1 MKTNELPQPTEAELE
16 ILTVL
21 WEQGPA
27 TVREVNDKLNERRS
41 DGSKE
46 IGYTTTLKLLQI
58 MFAEKGLVTRNAD
71 ARTHIYSAARA
82 QTEVQRNML
91 QRLVDTAFQGSAMQ
105 MVMQALGDHDAST
118 EELQEIKA
126 LIEKVEKLRKV

>member
-1 MKTNELPQPTEAELE
+1 MKTNEMPQPTEAELE

-21 WEQGPA
+21 WKQGMA
-27 TVREVNDKLNERRS
+27 TVREVNDKLTEQRS
-41 DGSKE
+41 DGKE

-58 MFAEKGLVTRNAD
+58 MFEKGLVTRNAD
-71 ARTHIYSAARA
+71 ARTHIYSAAMA
-82 QTEVQRNML
+82 QTDVQRNLL

-126 LIEKVEKLRKV
+126 LIEKVEKLKS

>member
-1 MKTNELPQPTEAELE
+1 MKANEISQPTDAELE

-21 WEQGPA
+21 WEQNSA
-27 TVREVNDKLNERRS
+27 TVREVNDKLNERRN
-41 DGSKE
+41 DRKE

-58 MFAEKGLVTRNAD
+58 MFEKGLVTRNVD
-71 ARTHIYSAARA
+71 ARTHVYTAAFA
-82 QTEVQRNML
+82 QSDIQRNLL

-105 MVMQALGDHDAST
+105 MVMQVLGDHDAST

-126 LIEKVEKLRKV
+126 LIEKVEKKL

>member
-1 MKTNELPQPTEAELE
+1 MKTNEIPQPTEAELE

-41 DGSKE
+41 KE
-46 IGYTTTLKLLQI
+46 MGYTTTLKLLQI
-58 MFAEKGLVTRNAD
+58 MFEKGLVTRNAD
-71 ARTHIYSAARA
+71 ARTHIYSAAMA
-82 QTEVQRNML
+82 QTDVQRNML

-126 LIEKVEKLRKV
+126 LIEKVEKLKS

>member
-1 MKTNELPQPTEAELE
+1 MKTNEIPQPTEAELE

-27 TVREVNDKLNERRS
+27 TVREVNDKLNERRPE
-41 DGSKE
+41 GSKE

-58 MFAEKGLVTRNAD
+58 MFEKGLVTRNAD
-71 ARTHIYSAARA
+71 ARTHIYSAAMA
-82 QTEVQRNML
+82 QTDVQRNML

-126 LIEKVEKLRKV
+126 LIEKVEKLKSL

>member
-1 MKTNELPQPTEAELE
+1 MKTNEIPQPTDAELE

-21 WEQGPA
+21 WEQGSA

-41 DGSKE
+41 QATKE
-46 IGYTTTLKLLQI
+46 IGYTTTLKFLQI
-58 MFAEKGLVTRNAD
+58 MFDKGLVTRNAE
-71 ARTHIYSAARA
+71 ARTHIYAAAFA
-82 QTEVQRNML
+82 QGEVQRNLL

-105 MVMQALGDHDAST
+105 MVMQALGDHDASS

-126 LIEKVEKLRKV
+126 LIEKVEKKS

>member
-1 MKTNELPQPTEAELE
+1 MRTNEIPQPTEAELE

-21 WEQGPA
+21 WEQGPV
-27 TVREVNDKLNERRS
+27 TVREVNDKLNERRT
-41 DGSKE
+41 DPKE

-58 MFAEKGLVTRNAD
+58 MFEKELVARNAD
-71 ARTHIYSAARA
+71 ARTHIYSAAIA
-82 QTEVQRNML
+82 QTDVQRNML

-126 LIEKVEKLRKV
+126 LIEKVEKLRS

>member
-1 MKTNELPQPTEAELE
+1 MKTNEIPQPTDAELE

-21 WEQGPA
+21 WEQGSA

-41 DGSKE
+41 EGSKE

-58 MFAEKGLVTRNAD
+58 MFEDKGLVTRNAE
-71 ARTHIYSAARA
+71 ARTHIYTAAFA
-82 QTEVQRNML
+82 QGDIQRNLL
-91 QRLVDTAFQGSAMQ
+91 QRLVDTAFRGSAMQ
-105 MVMQALGDHDAST
+105 MVMQALGDHNASS

-126 LIEKVEKLRKV
+126 LIEKVEKKA

>member
-21 WEQGPA
+21 WEQNTA
-27 TVREVNDKLNERRS
+27 TVREVNDKLNERRT
-41 DGSKE
+41 DGKE
-46 IGYTTTLKLLQI
+46 TGYTTTLKLLQI
-58 MFAEKGLVTRNAD
+58 MFEKGLVTRNAD
-71 ARTHIYSAARA
+71 ARTHIYSAAMA
-82 QTEVQRNML
+82 QTDVQRNML

-105 MVMQALGDHDAST
+105 MVMQALGDHDASS

-126 LIEKVEKLRKV
+126 LIEKVEKLKSL

>member
-21 WEQGPA
+21 WEQSAA
-27 TVREVNDKLNERRS
+27 TVREVNDKLNERRT
-41 DGSKE
+41 GGKE

-58 MFAEKGLVTRNAD
+58 MFEKGLVTRNAD
-71 ARTHIYSAARA
+71 ARTHIYSAAMP
-82 QTEVQRNML
+82 QTDVQRNML

-105 MVMQALGDHDAST
+105 MVMQALGDHDASS

>member
-1 MKTNELPQPTEAELE
+1 MHQPEIRQPTDAELE

-21 WEQGPA
+21 WEQGSA

-41 DGSKE
+41 SNKE

-58 MFAEKGLVTRNAD
+58 MFEDKGLVTRNAE
-71 ARTHIYSAARA
+71 ARTHVYTAAFS
-82 QTEVQRNML
+82 QGDIQRNLL

-105 MVMQALGDHDAST
+105 MVMQALGDHDASA
-118 EELQEIKA
+118 EELREIKA
-126 LIEKVEKLRKV
+126 LIEKVEKKG

>member
-1 MKTNELPQPTEAELE
+1 MKTNEMPQPTEAELE
-16 ILTVL
+16 IFTVL
-21 WEQGPA
+21 WKQGMA
-27 TVREVNDKLNERRS
+27 TVREVNDKLNEQRS
-41 DGSKE
+41 DGKE

-58 MFAEKGLVTRNAD
+58 MFEKGLVTRNAD
-71 ARTHIYSAARA
+71 ARTHIYSAAMA
-82 QTEVQRNML
+82 QTDVQRNLL

-126 LIEKVEKLRKV
+126 LIEKVEKLRS

>member
-1 MKTNELPQPTEAELE
+1 MRTNEIPQPTEAELE

-27 TVREVNDKLNERRS
+27 TVREVNDKLNERRT
-41 DGSKE
+41 DPKE

-58 MFAEKGLVTRNAD
+58 MFEKELVARNAD
-71 ARTHIYSAARA
+71 ARTHIYSAAIA
-82 QTEVQRNML
+82 QTDVQRNML

-126 LIEKVEKLRKV
+126 LIEKVEKLRS

>member
-1 MKTNELPQPTEAELE
+1 MKTNEIPQPTESELE

-27 TVREVNDKLNERRS
+27 TVREVNDKLNERRT
-41 DGSKE
+41 DPKE

-58 MFAEKGLVTRNAD
+58 MFEKGLVTRNTD
-71 ARTHIYSAARA
+71 ARTHIYSAAMA
-82 QTEVQRNML
+82 QTDVQRNLL

-126 LIEKVEKLRKV
+126 LIEKVEKLKSL

>member
-1 MKTNELPQPTEAELE
+1 MRTNEIPQPTEAELE

-27 TVREVNDKLNERRS
+27 TVREVNDKLNERRT
-41 DGSKE
+41 DPKE

-58 MFAEKGLVTRNAD
+58 MFEKELVARNAD
-71 ARTHIYSAARA
+71 ARTHIYSAAIA
-82 QTEVQRNML
+82 QTDVQRNML

-126 LIEKVEKLRKV
+126 LIEKVEKLKSL

>member
-1 MKTNELPQPTEAELE
+1 MKTNEIPQPTEAELE

-21 WEQGPA
+21 WKQGMA
-27 TVREVNDKLNERRS
+27 TVREVNDKLNEQRT
-41 DGSKE
+41 DGKE

-58 MFAEKGLVTRNAD
+58 MFEKGLVTRNAD
-71 ARTHIYSAARA
+71 ARTHIYSAAMA
-82 QTEVQRNML
+82 QTDVQRNML

-126 LIEKVEKLRKV
+126 LIEKVEKLKSL

>member
-1 MKTNELPQPTEAELE
+1 MKANEIPQPTDAELE

-21 WEQGPA
+21 WEQGSA
-27 TVREVNDKLNERRS
+27 TVREVNDKLNERRN
-41 DGSKE
+41 DSKE

-58 MFAEKGLVTRNAD
+58 MFDKGLVTRNAE
-71 ARTHIYSAARA
+71 ARTHIYTAAFA
-82 QTEVQRNML
+82 QGDVQRNLL

-126 LIEKVEKLRKV
+126 LIEKVEKKA

>member
-1 MKTNELPQPTEAELE
+1 MHQPEIPQPTDSELE

-21 WEQGPA
+21 WEQSSA
-27 TVREVNDKLNERRS
+27 TVREVNDKLNERRTN
-41 DGSKE
+41 DKE

-58 MFAEKGLVTRNAD
+58 MFDKGLVRRNAE
-71 ARTHIYSAARA
+71 ARTHIYTAAFA
-82 QTEVQRNML
+82 QGDVQRNLL

-105 MVMQALGDHDAST
+105 MVMQALGDHDASA

-126 LIEKVEKLRKV
+126 LIEKVEKKG

>member
-1 MKTNELPQPTEAELE
+1 MRTNEIPQPTEAELE

-21 WEQGPA
+21 WEQGSA
-27 TVREVNDKLNERRS
+27 TVREVNDKLNERRI
-41 DGSKE
+41 DPKE

-58 MFAEKGLVTRNAD
+58 MFEKELVTRNAD
-71 ARTHIYSAARA
+71 ARTHIYSAAIA
-82 QTEVQRNML
+82 QMDVQRNML

>member
-1 MKTNELPQPTEAELE
+1 MKTNEIPQPTEAELE

-27 TVREVNDKLNERRS
+27 TVREVNDKLNEQR
-41 DGSKE
+41 SKE
-46 IGYTTTLKLLQI
+46 MGYTTTLKLLQI
-58 MFAEKGLVTRNAD
+58 MFEKGLVTRNAD
-71 ARTHIYSAARA
+71 ARTHIYSAAMA
-82 QTEVQRNML
+82 QMDVQRNML

-105 MVMQALGDHDAST
+105 MVMQALGDHDASA

-126 LIEKVEKLRKV
+126 LIEKVEKLKNL

>member
-1 MKTNELPQPTEAELE
+1 MHQPEIPQPTDSELE

-21 WEQGPA
+21 WEQSSA
-27 TVREVNDKLNERRS
+27 TVREVNDKLNERRN
-41 DGSKE
+41 DGKE

-58 MFAEKGLVTRNAD
+58 MFDKGLVTRNAE
-71 ARTHIYSAARA
+71 ARTHIYTAALA
-82 QTEVQRNML
+82 QGHVQRNLL

-105 MVMQALGDHDAST
+105 MVMQALGDHDASA

-126 LIEKVEKLRKV
+126 LIEKVEKKG

>member
-1 MKTNELPQPTEAELE
+1 MKTNERPQPTEAELE

-21 WEQGPA
+21 WEQSTA
-27 TVREVNDKLNERRS
+27 TVREVNDKLNERRT
-41 DGSKE
+41 DGKE

-58 MFAEKGLVTRNAD
+58 MFEKGLVTRNAD
-71 ARTHIYSAARA
+71 ARTHIYSAAMP
-82 QTEVQRNML
+82 QTDVQRNML

-105 MVMQALGDHDAST
+105 MVMQALGDHDASE

-126 LIEKVEKLRKV
+126 LIEKVEKLKGL

>member
-1 MKTNELPQPTEAELE
+1 MKTNEIPQPTEAELE

-21 WEQGPA
+21 WKQGMA
-27 TVREVNDKLNERRS
+27 TVREVNDKLNEQRT
-41 DGSKE
+41 DGKE

-58 MFAEKGLVTRNAD
+58 MFEKGLVSRNAD
-71 ARTHIYSAARA
+71 ARTHIYSAAMA
-82 QTEVQRNML
+82 QTDVQRNML